1 MLGEGFAH
9 NPRTLLHIAPYLR
22 SRSVSPVEI
31 FRRADISP
39 STLLDANGW
48 VPRELC
54 FRLSDEMHKVT
65 GERFLGAD
73 VGRSFRLSD
82 LGTWGVAVS
91 GAATLRQACATAVE
105 WHRSCSS
112 RHRSET
118 PDGRQACDPELR
130 ISRPFQPGT
139 EATYSWCARRV
150 AQRGIAGRRA
160 RKRSARASRKAT
172 NGQESGWKRHLVRRS
187 SSGARGMPIVID
199 REILDLPIALR
210 RFGDEWCGSRR
221 DRRQPGRVREGD
233 AAIWR
238 REC

>member
-31 FRRADISP
+31 FKRADISP

-54 FRLSDEMHKVT
+54 FRLSNEMYKVT

-73 VGRSFRLSD
+73 VGRSFKLAD

-91 GAATLRQACATAVE
+91 GAATLRQACATAVDGIGLVHQGTDLRLQTE
-105 WHRSCSS
+105 GRHATLNFAFLGRSSLEPRQHILGALAVLRSVALLAGVPEAVGARFSQSYERAGERLEETFGSS
-112 RHRSET
+112 LQF
-118 PDGRQACDPELR
+118 G
-130 ISRPFQPGT
+130 
-139 EATYSWCARRV
+139 CARD
-150 AQRGIAGRRA
+150 A
-160 RKRSARASRKAT
+160 
-172 NGQESGWKRHLVRRS
+172 
-187 SSGARGMPIVID
+187 IVID

-210 RFGDEWCGSRR
+210 RSGDEWCGSRR
-221 DRRQPGRVREGD
+221 DRGQPRCVRERD
-233 AAIWR
+233 AALWR